1 MQYIQNCLKLFLLNP
16 VACNGLQNLWPADLQ
31 GLGHR
36 VQHLTECDIHTQ
48 QTYFHSIPHTVRTC
62 VYMCLCVPMYL
73 SIYLLG
79 QSSKGSYMLEL
90 NTDLPGLWYPH
101 QDKSR
106 AIAFLHNAW
115 AGRAGTLRVWSWVH
129 LRISDWARCRE
140 VSIDRKRE
148 GERYMDRNKNIFI
161 AEDTCFDSIPSYEII
176 FLIYIEGS
184 IGATSS
190 NLRRMLQTHDYFRSR
205 FGWQLLSC
213 DFSVSTQA
221 DC

>member
-1 MQYIQNCLKLFLLNP
+1 M
-16 VACNGLQNLWPADLQ
+16 
-31 GLGHR
+31 
-36 VQHLTECDIHTQ
+36 QHLTECDIHTQ
-48 QTYFHSIPHTVRTC
+48 QTYFHNIPHTVRTC

-73 SIYLLG
+73 SIYPLG
-79 QSSKGSYMLEL
+79 QSSKGSYMLAL

-140 VSIDRKRE
+140 VSIDRKRGRE
-148 GERYMDRNKNIFI
+148 IYGQKQKYIYSRGHLFRFNPFTRNLLLSFI
-161 AEDTCFDSIPSYEII
+161 WHIED
-176 FLIYIEGS
+176 S

-190 NLRRMLQTHDYFRSR
+190 NLRRMLQTRDYFRSR